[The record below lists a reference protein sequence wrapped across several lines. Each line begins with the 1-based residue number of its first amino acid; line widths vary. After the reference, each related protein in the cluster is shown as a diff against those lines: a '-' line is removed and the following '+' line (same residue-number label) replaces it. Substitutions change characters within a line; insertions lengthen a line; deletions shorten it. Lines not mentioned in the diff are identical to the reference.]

1 MSHLSCC
8 GMQFA
13 NKFSLRRHTNT
24 KHRTATPILRCYV
37 EDCLRRFKTSATLKI
52 HQKEHLWAS
61 NAFYLKSHAFNGTTL
76 VLRRD
81 LLEQG
86 LHDFD
91 FISSTDGI
99 EEIKRIINSEVVKK
113 NALSFSTAVTIN
125 FVKYGVDGEITERD
139 SPCSFI
145 QTKLCE

>member
-8 GMQFA
+8 GMQFG

-24 KHRTATPILRCYV
+24 KHRAPTPIFRCYV

-52 HQKEHLWAS
+52 HQKEHLYAS
-61 NAFYLKSHAFNGTTL
+61 NVFYLKSHAFNGTTL

-91 FISSTDGI
+91 FISSIDGI
-99 EEIKRIINSEVVKK
+99 DEIKRIINSEVVKK

-125 FVKYGVDGEITERD
+125 FVKYGLDGEITERA
-139 SPCSFI
+139 SPCFFI
-145 QTKLCE
+145 QIQLCE

>member
-1 MSHLSCC
+1 
-8 GMQFA
+8 MQFA

-24 KHRTATPILRCYV
+24 KHRTATPIFRCYV

-52 HQKEHLWAS
+52 HQKEHLYAS
-61 NAFYLKSHAFNGTTL
+61 NVFYLKSHAFNGTTL

-99 EEIKRIINSEVVKK
+99 EEIKKIINSEVVKRT
-113 NALSFSTAVTIN
+113 LYRF
-125 FVKYGVDGEITERD
+125 RL
-139 SPCSFI
+139 
-145 QTKLCE
+145 Q